1 MERKYTPSALE
12 LVASVS
18 VSVVIH
24 KFYCSLGKISNSTL
38 VCFVE
43 GYDLPYYNSR
53 IEAISGQHCVFID
66 SGGKKNV
73 VRTQQYFSNK
83 DAYSVY
89 RKLYFVD
96 SDYDDNS
103 CLSDDIYVTPCY
115 SIENLCVSDDA
126 FIKIMK
132 GIYKVDID
140 NPKLDKAI
148 SFYKKEQDKFIRATS
163 LFCAW
168 YKCVKKLPGENSVK
182 LSESF
187 PQAISEIGADNI
199 IEKNNNLQYIN
210 DLYPDIQDIT
220 DDEIHVAL
228 VGIDGK
234 MENIRGKYVFDF
246 IEYITC
252 CFNRDSRG
260 SRIYTEGKTSFEK
273 NRKTLLARLSPY
285 ADTPTSLRDYVNKM
299 CAYN

>member
-1 MERKYTPSALE
+1 MERVYTPSALE
-12 LVASVS
+12 QVASES
-18 VSVVIH
+18 ISVVLH
-24 KFYCSLGKISNSTL
+24 KFYCSLAKISTATL

-53 IEAISGQHCVFID
+53 VEAISGQHSVFID

-73 VRTQQYFSNK
+73 VRAQQYFSSK
-83 DAYSVY
+83 DAYSDY

-115 SIENLCVSDDA
+115 SVENLCVSDDS

-132 GIYKVDID
+132 GIYKVDIE
-140 NPKLDKAI
+140 NTKLDKAI
-148 SFYKKEQDKFIRATS
+148 SFYKEEQEKFIRATS

-187 PQAISEIGADNI
+187 PQAISEIGADHI
-199 IEKNNNLQYIN
+199 IEKNNNLQFFN
-210 DLYPDIQDIT
+210 DKYPDIQDIS
-220 DDEIHVAL
+220 DEELHVAL
-228 VGIDGK
+228 KAIDGK

-252 CFNRDSRG
+252 CFNRDSQR
-260 SRIYTEGKTSFEK
+260 SKIYTEEKTSFEK

-285 ADTPTSLRDYVNKM
+285 ADTPKSLRDYVNRM
-299 CAYN
+299 CACK